1 MKVNVFIKNTVVLV
15 ATSLILRTVG
25 ILFRVWQVDKIGS
38 EGMGLYQLIF
48 SVYMLA
54 ATFATAGVSTAV
66 TRLIADNEQ
75 KGEKAVMSVLK
86 TATVVTLVAAAVS
99 VLVVFFGAEPI
110 AVYLLKD
117 ARAIPALKILSFSLP
132 FMGLSSCY
140 RGYFIARRKTLQPS
154 LVQLLEQGVR
164 IAVVMVCVSLWAHK
178 GLTYTAAA
186 VLCGDSV
193 AEAVSFLSNWW
204 LYRRDRRKMSK
215 GEALHGIFGK
225 IMHIALP
232 ITGSSYLSSILH
244 TVESLLVPLKL
255 TVFHGSKGR
264 GLELFGAIR
273 GMALPV
279 LFFPASFLTSLST
292 MLVPEVSSAS
302 AAGDTRTVRET
313 VSRSVGL
320 TLVLS
325 TFVACCFMFNAA
337 DIGFTVYGDRDVG
350 QMILVLSPIV
360 PLMYLESVT
369 AGLLKGLDCQVNV
382 LKVNTFDSCFR
393 IFAVLFIVPRFGI
406 KGYLAIM
413 MISNTFTSSL
423 SAWCLFKAADI
434 KPTLG
439 RWVLMPLAV
448 GVLGG
453 VLGNCVSVGLHNTT
467 IRLLV
472 SLGVQVAVFGI
483 FFLIQR
489 KRNSTETRKLVKGA

>member
-15 ATSLILRTVG
+15 ATSLILRSVG
-25 ILFRVWQVDKIGS
+25 IFFRVWQVDKIGS

-54 ATFATAGVSTAV
+54 ATFSTAGVSTAV
-66 TRLIADNEQ
+66 TRLVADNEH
-75 KGEKAVMSVLK
+75 KGEAAVKSVMK
-86 TATVVTLVAAAVS
+86 TATAVTLLAAAVS
-99 VLVVFFGAEPI
+99 VAAVFFGAEPI

-117 ARAIPALKILSFSLP
+117 ERAIPALKILSFSLP
-132 FMGLSSCY
+132 FMGLSACF
-140 RGYFIARRKTLQPS
+140 RGYFIARRKTVQPS
-154 LVQLLEQGVR
+154 VVQLLEQAVR
-164 IAVVMVCVSLWAHK
+164 IAVVVACVELWADK

-193 AEAVSFLSNWW
+193 AEAFSFLANWL
-204 LYRRDRRKMSK
+204 LYRRDRKRLIK
-215 GEALHGIFGK
+215 GEALDGVLRK
-225 IMHIALP
+225 ILHIAVP

-273 GMALPV
+273 GMALPI

-292 MLVPEVSSAS
+292 MLIPEVSSAS
-302 AAGDTRTVRET
+302 AAGDTLAVRDT
-313 VSRSVGL
+313 VSKSVGT
-320 TLVLS
+320 TLIMS
-325 TFVACCFMFNAA
+325 TLVACCFMFNAS
-337 DIGFTVYGDRDVG
+337 DVGWVVYGDRDVG

-393 IFAVLFIVPRFGI
+393 ILAVLFIVPRFGI

-423 SAWCLFKAADI
+423 SAWCLFKAANI

-439 RWVLMPLAV
+439 QWVLTPLAV
-448 GVLGG
+448 GALGG
-453 VLGNCVSVGLHNTT
+453 VLGN
-467 IRLLV
+467 LV
-472 SLGVQVAVFGI
+472 SGGIGNTALRLTVSLALQVAVFAVY
-483 FFLIQR
+483 FALR
-489 KRNSTETRKLVKGA
+489 SRRSSVTRALRM